1 MSKKEEL
8 IVSGVWVP
16 DLGELK
22 HNWGWLLGLGIVL
35 MVLGTIGLGMTF
47 ALTLASI
54 VFFGVLFLIGGGVQ
68 LVHAFKCKGW
78 KSILWHVVIALV
90 YIVAGAVVVMHPLLG
105 ASVLTLVVAWSFIA
119 IGILR
124 IMIAVQNRAVKYW
137 IWSVIGGVLAVI
149 IGIMIIAQWPASGL
163 WVIGLFLAIEL
174 IIAGWSYI
182 FLALA
187 VRGIAKE
194 SGG

>member
-1 MSKKEEL
+1 MSKKENL

-16 DLGELK
+16 DLGDLK
-22 HNWGWLLGLGIVL
+22 DNWGWLFALGIVL

-47 ALTLASI
+47 FLTLASI
-54 VFFGVLFLIGGGVQ
+54 VFFGVLFLIGGGIQ

-78 KSILWHVVIALV
+78 KSVLWHVVIALL
-90 YIVAGAVVVMHPLLG
+90 YIVTGAVVVMRPLLG

-124 IMIAVQNRAVKYW
+124 IMIAIQNRAVKYW
-137 IWSVIGGVLAVI
+137 IWSLIGGILAVI

-174 IIAGWSYI
+174 IISGWSYI

-194 SGG
+194 SDA

>member
-16 DLGELK
+16 DLGDLK
-22 HNWGWLLGLGIVL
+22 DNWGWLLALGIVL

-54 VFFGVLFLIGGGVQ
+54 VFFGVLFLIGGGIQ
-68 LVHAFKCKGW
+68 LVHAFKCRGW
-78 KSILWHVVIALV
+78 KSILWHVVIALL
-90 YIVAGAVVVMHPLLG
+90 YIVAGAVVVMHPWLG

-124 IMIAVQNRAVKYW
+124 IMIAIQNRAVKYW
-137 IWSVIGGVLAVI
+137 IWSLIGGILAVI

-174 IIAGWSYI
+174 IISGWSYI

-194 SGG
+194 SDA

>member
-22 HNWGWLLGLGIVL
+22 HNWGWLLALGIVL

-47 ALTLASI
+47 FLTMASI
-54 VFFGVLFLIGGGVQ
+54 VFFGVLLLIGGGVQ

-78 KSILWHVVIALV
+78 KSTLWHVIIALF
-90 YIVAGAVVVMHPLLG
+90 YIIAGADIVVDPIL
-105 ASVLTLVVAWSFIA
+105 AAPILTLILAWCFIA
-119 IGILR
+119 VGILR
-124 IMIAVQNRAVKYW
+124 IMIALQNRTVKYW
-137 IWSVIGGVLAVI
+137 VWSLIGGILAVL
-149 IGIMIIAQWPASGL
+149 IGMMIIAKWPVSGL
-163 WVIGLFLAIEL
+163 WVIGLFVAIEL
-174 IIAGWSYI
+174 IVSGWSYI

-187 VRGIAKE
+187 VRGLAKE
-194 SGG
+194 A

>member
-1 MSKKEEL
+1 MSKKEDL
-8 IVSGVWVP
+8 ILGGVWLP

-22 HNWGWLLGLGIVL
+22 QNWGWLLALGIIL

-54 VFFGVLFLIGGGVQ
+54 VFFGVLFLIGGGIQ
-68 LVHAFKCKGW
+68 LVQAFKCKGW
-78 KSILWHVVIALV
+78 QSILWHVGIALLYV
-90 YIVAGAVVVMHPLLG
+90 IAGAVVVMHPLFG

-124 IMIAVQNRAVKYW
+124 IIISIQNRNVKYW
-137 IWSVIGGVLAVI
+137 IWSLIGGILAVL
-149 IGIMIIAQWPASGL
+149 IGVMIIAEWPASGL

-174 IIAGWSYI
+174 IISGWSYI

-187 VRGIAKE
+187 VKGLEPKE
-194 SGG
+194 Q